1 MNVTHRDSHTGF
13 TLIELLVVIA
23 IIAILA
29 AILFPVFAQAR
40 EKARQASCSS
50 NEKQIGLAIL
60 MYAQDYDETLPPG
73 SYMDPTDT
81 SPTPWMHIVDPYV
94 KGGYPVKAADS
105 GATKYSIYVCPS
117 FNAALI
123 GDRPSHSYA
132 VNRLVMPSW
141 IDEAIPVWGFQPPKT
156 LASLQ
161 SPAQVVFTVEAAGSR
176 IFTDGD
182 DVHSKAGA
190 ALVDQQC
197 QAVYLLARDR
207 HSQGANYQ
215 LGDGHVKWF
224 RAPSPG
230 YKKRGANWWEIDPIP
245 SYGSVVYQ
253 RSSNPNAAAWFWED

>member
-1 MNVTHRDSHTGF
+1 MHRQSVSQKGF

-50 NEKQIGLAIL
+50 NERQIGLAIL
-60 MYAQDYDETLPPG
+60 AYSQDYDETLPLA
-73 SYMDPTDT
+73 SYMDPTNT

-94 KGGYPVKAADS
+94 KGGYPEKASDS
-105 GATKYSIYVCPS
+105 GAKKYGIYVCPS
-117 FNAALI
+117 FNSSLI

-132 VNRLVMPSW
+132 VNRLLMPSH
-141 IDEAIPVWGFQPPKT
+141 ITEAYPVWGKEPVKT
-156 LASLQ
+156 LAVLQ
-161 SPAQVVFTVEAAGSR
+161 APSQVVLATEAAGSR

-182 DVHSKAGA
+182 DLNSKASA
-190 ALVDQQC
+190 ATVDQQC

-207 HSQGANYQ
+207 HSQGANYL
-215 LGDGHVKWF
+215 LGYGHVKWF

-230 YKKRGANWWEIDPIP
+230 YTKRGSNWWEINPITNR
-245 SYGSVVYQ
+245 GSVVFR
-253 RSSNPNAAAWFWED
+253 RSTNPSASGYFWED

>member
-1 MNVTHRDSHTGF
+1 MKIHSRLAKAF

-40 EKARQASCSS
+40 EKARQTSCAS

-60 MYAQDYDETLPPG
+60 AYAQDYDETLPLA
-73 SYMDPTDT
+73 SYMDPTNT
-81 SPTPWMHIVDPYV
+81 SPTPWMHIVDAYV
-94 KGGYPVKAADS
+94 KGGYPQKASDS
-105 GATKYSIYVCPS
+105 GNKKFSIYVCPS

-132 VNRLVMPSW
+132 VNRLLMPSH
-141 IDEAIPVWGFQPPKT
+141 INEAYPVWGKEPVKSLAVLQAPP
-156 LASLQ
+156 
-161 SPAQVVFTVEAAGSR
+161 QVVFLTEGAGGR

-197 QAVYLLARDR
+197 QAIHLLARDR
-207 HSQGANYQ
+207 HSQGSEYL

-224 RAPSPG
+224 RAPVPG
-230 YKKRGANWWEIDPIP
+230 YKKRGANWWEVDPIT
-245 SYGSVVYQ
+245 SLGSVVYQ
-253 RSSNPNAAAWFWED
+253 RSANPSASAWFWED